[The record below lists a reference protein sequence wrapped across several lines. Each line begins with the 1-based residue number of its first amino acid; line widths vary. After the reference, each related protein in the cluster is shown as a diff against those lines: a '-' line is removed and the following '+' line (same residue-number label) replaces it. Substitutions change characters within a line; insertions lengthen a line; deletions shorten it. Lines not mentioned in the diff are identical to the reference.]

1 MFHRVFANPPPGR
14 LDLVRLHLKGG
25 HMREEPLL
33 SMYFLL
39 LKGIFTG
46 YIVLFS
52 LHITQSTEYT
62 SYYCY
67 CYCFPCILFY
77 TMSTVYTI
85 CAQCTQCVQC
95 TLYVHNVRNVHNV
108 YSVHYT
114 CAHLLNFAHTAEK
127 SEDPV
132 CAECARDFD
141 KASLDSPST
150 NREIISFSSNVLL
163 DFFCNI

>member
-39 LKGIFTG
+39 LQGIFTDTQDTQ
-46 YIVLFS
+46 YSSLFT
-52 LHITQSTEYT
+52 LHNLQSILH
-62 SYYCY
+62 SPYYCY
-67 CYCFPCILFY
+67 CYCFPCILSY
-77 TMSTVYTI
+77 TMCTLYTI

-95 TLYVHNVRNVHNV
+95 V
-108 YSVHYT
+108 YSVHYI

-150 NREIISFSSNVLL
+150 NREIITFSSNVLP
-163 DFFCNI
+163 DFFCNL